1 VSRDD
6 DKTKMMRTPAGD
18 AETATP
24 PGGTDRTQAVPAS
37 GADERTRA
45 LPGKTDGADE
55 RTRAMPT
62 SDPSPEGTTRIAGTP
77 VAGDATAVIQPRPS
91 APDATVGL
99 GAAADATAEAPLD
112 DDVTIVRPHTQR
124 RPRLL
129 VRGADGQVQE
139 HTLGEGEVT
148 IGRASSC
155 TLVLANPEVSRS
167 HARIVTGFEG
177 AVLHV
182 VGQRR
187 NTLVNGE
194 VVTGERPLRHG
205 DVVELAS
212 ERVLFAETAETP
224 SFDTAEPA
232 PPPRSYTIPAL
243 AGVAVVALALVAYL
257 LGSRSQ
263 PPPPPPP
270 VAAQAPAVVAP
281 AAPAVDPAQQAAQ
294 AAAAAAA
301 AREAATAAVREV
313 AEREAAAHEVTQRQD
328 RISKLLYEGDIALL
342 EKRLTTPPDGS
353 AFYAYSEAL
362 KLDPENQEARTK
374 IASIIDTYL
383 GWAES
388 ARARGNS
395 ARARLYAD
403 KAGYIH
409 AQAPTAGDA
418 AEITRRVQAL
428 GGSIP

>member
-1 VSRDD
+1 MSRDD

-18 AETATP
+18 AEPATP
-24 PGGTDRTQAVPAS
+24 PSGTDRTHAVPGS
-37 GADERTRA
+37 DADERTRT
-45 LPGKTDGADE
+45 LPGTTDRSDE
-55 RTRAMPT
+55 RTRAMPA
-62 SDPSPEGTTRIAGTP
+62 SGPSPEGTTRIAGTP
-77 VAGDATAVIQPRPS
+77 VAGDATAVVQSRS
-91 APDATVGL
+91 AAADATVGL
-99 GAAADATAEAPLD
+99 GTAADATAEAPLD

-167 HARIVTGFEG
+167 HARIVSSVEG

-182 VGQRR
+182 AGQRR

-205 DVVELAS
+205 DVIELAS
-212 ERVLFAETAETP
+212 ERLLFAETADTP
-224 SFDTAEPA
+224 SFDTGEPV

-263 PPPPPPP
+263 PPPPP
-270 VAAQAPAVVAP
+270 VAAPAPAVVAP
-281 AAPAVDPAQQAAQ
+281 AVPAIDLAQQAAQ
-294 AAAAAAA
+294 AAAATEA
-301 AREAATAAVREV
+301 AREAATEAVRAV
-313 AEREAAAHEVTQRQD
+313 AEREAAAHEVAQRQE

-388 ARARGNS
+388 ARARGN
-395 ARARLYAD
+395 ATRARLYAD

-418 AEITRRVQAL
+418 ATITRRVQAL
-428 GGSIP
+428 GGSVP